1 MTKSKSKPASKAEAQ
16 AQQYVLMSGKHS
28 RRQPDGTSIVYRPGD
43 IVPDLSDQELASFGD
58 KFLTVA
64 QFKARA
70 AGLEEAQQ
78 AEVEREQAAA
88 QSAAQE
94 RVKNYAPRDE
104 AAEDRAEK
112 ISQMREA
119 SEPKS
124 PMPR

>member
-1 MTKSKSKPASKAEAQ
+1 MANTKTESKPKL
-16 AQQYVLMSGKHS
+16 QYVLMSGKHS
-28 RRQPDGTSIVYRPGD
+28 RRDPDDPEGLTSIVYRPGD
-43 IVPDLSDQELASFGD
+43 IVPDLSDQELAAFGD

-70 AGLEEAQQ
+70 EGLEESQQ

-88 QSAAQE
+88 QSEAQE
-94 RVKNYAPRDE
+94 RIKNYAPRDE

-112 ISQMREA
+112 IEQMREA
-119 SEPKS
+119 TQPKS